1 MSDREQS
8 RLFVPMSEDIPDY
21 RIKPLARLVYSN
33 AFEFSIVGLILA
45 NAIVLAILTFDGVPA
60 ETANWLMGFD
70 DIVIWVFVAELALRI
85 ISFGKRPWEFFKTG
99 WNVFDFIVIAM
110 IPVFSGATVVLRMLR
125 LLRVVRLFRFMPDF
139 RMLSTSLAN
148 SIRPLLSLVVLV
160 GFIMFIYAMAG
171 VYLFGEENPL
181 EWGDFGAAMSTMV
194 VLLTLENFPYYL
206 EGGLASTGFAWIFFI
221 SFMFVVVFTV
231 LNVLI
236 GIVLSAMDEAREE
249 MNNGSEGS
257 SELVKKVSSA
267 IKSGKFTEK
276 DRSSL
281 LKALHASGIEK
292 SHE

>member
-1 MSDREQS
+1 
-8 RLFVPMSEDIPDY
+8 
-21 RIKPLARLVYSN
+21 
-33 AFEFSIVGLILA
+33 
-45 NAIVLAILTFDGVPA
+45 
-60 ETANWLMGFD
+60 
-70 DIVIWVFVAELALRI
+70 
-85 ISFGKRPWEFFKTG
+85 
-99 WNVFDFIVIAM
+99 
-110 IPVFSGATVVLRMLR
+110 
-125 LLRVVRLFRFMPDF
+125 
-139 RMLSTSLAN
+139 
-148 SIRPLLSLVVLV
+148 VLV

-206 EGGLASTGFAWIFFI
+206 EGGLASTGFAWVFFI

-281 LKALHASGIEK
+281 LKALHASGKEK
-292 SHE
+292 LNE

>member
-8 RLFVPMSEDIPDY
+8 RLFVPMSEDIPAY

-33 AFEFSIVGLILA
+33 GFEFSIVGLILA
-45 NAIVLAILTFDGVPA
+45 NAIVLAVLTFDGVAP
-60 ETANWLMGFD
+60 ELANSLTVFD
-70 DIVIWVFVAELALRI
+70 DIVIWIFVAELALRI
-85 ISFGKRPWEFFKTG
+85 VSFGKRPWEFFKTG
-99 WNVFDFIVIAM
+99 WNIFDFVVIAM
-110 IPVFSGATVVLRMLR
+110 IPVFSSATVVLRMLR
-125 LLRVVRLFRFMPDF
+125 LLRVMRLFRFMPDF

-148 SIRPLLSLVVLV
+148 SMRPLLSLGVLV

-171 VYLFGEENPL
+171 VYLFGQENPV

-206 EGGLASTGFAWIFFI
+206 EGGLASTGFAWFFFI

-249 MNNGSEGS
+249 MNSSPEES
-257 SELVKKVSSA
+257 SELVKKVKSA

-281 LKALHASGIEK
+281 LKTLQTSGN
-292 SHE
+292 